1 MDQDYVNTI
10 IAEVSKRLEG
20 LDSSSATAAAP
31 AAVNA
36 VKTEKD
42 IKEVKPMMDGKS
54 VTEFIGT
61 AKGDTIGLV
70 IANID
75 QSILDNMKVEKKYR
89 SLGIISDRTG
99 AGPQIFAADE
109 AVKASNVDII
119 SIETPRDTKGGAG
132 HGCLIIFGADDVS
145 DCRRAVQVAL
155 NWIDTVSFGDVYG
168 NEAGHTELQYTAR
181 ASHAINM
188 AWGAP
193 VGAACGILVGAPAG
207 IGVVMADAAVKAA
220 NIDVVL
226 YASPQ
231 NGLSLTNEVVLIFTG
246 DSGAVKQSV
255 IAAREVGNALLSTLG
270 GPPENDGQSYIY

>member
-10 IAEVSKRLEG
+10 IKEVSKRLEM
-20 LDSSSATAAAP
+20 LDSTSAAP
-31 AAVNA
+31 AAPA
-36 VKTEKD
+36 AAEKPEQSY
-42 IKEVKPMMDGKS
+42 KEVKPMMEGRS
-54 VTEFIGT
+54 ITEFIGT

-75 QSILDNMKVEKKYR
+75 QSILDNMQVEKKYR

-119 SIETPRDTKGGAG
+119 SIELPRDTKGGAG

-155 NWIDTVSFGDVYG
+155 DWIDNVSFGDVYG
-168 NEAGHTELQYTAR
+168 NDAGHTELQYTAR
-181 ASHAINM
+181 ASEAINKV
-188 AWGAP
+188 WGAP
-193 VGAACGILVGAPAG
+193 IGKACGILVGAPAG

-220 NIDVVL
+220 NIDVL
-226 YASPQ
+226 AYASPQ
-231 NGLSLTNEVVLIFTG
+231 NGNSLTNEVVLVFSG

-255 IAAREVGNALLSTLG
+255 IAAREVGNALLATLG
-270 GPPENDGQSYIY
+270 DTPVNDGESYIY